1 MILYKPV
8 LELVDPRDGGLPRD
22 DTIFVLGLRIRI
34 AVSSINS
41 SSSDVVNSV
50 RRN

>member
-8 LELVDPRDGGLPRD
+8 LELVDRDGRLPRD
-22 DTIFVLGLRIRI
+22 DTILVLVLQIGI
-34 AVSSINS
+34 AVDSINS
-41 SSSDVVNSV
+41 SSSNVANSI